1 MVPALEARELLATVL
16 MVATA
21 VSLVAEE
28 AMLAMKIVTVLY
40 TVGLTV
46 KALDA
51 AVQSATAA

>member
-51 AVQSATAA
+51 VVQSATAT

>member
-51 AVQSATAA
+51 VVQSATAA